1 MKPYLCGGEKHAYAK
16 TTLLFDPNSHKTT
29 HLSSRQRSRDAQPPR
44 NIKRGAKAER
54 SPSPLCLPSFSFAS
68 HPPFCSSGSSLKI
81 KSGSEDTSL
90 DPTHV
95 PPLPTQVGSECR
107 QRTKKGCT
115 ELPDSGLAPLRYYGS
130 NIRSLY
136 LDCCFGI
143 TDHGVSA
150 IAAGCRSLT
159 VISLYRCNITDVGL
173 ETLASGCAD
182 LQKVNLTY
190 CSLISDCGLRALS
203 QGCHNLRAIKIAHCR
218 DVTGVGIRGC
228 SPTLIYVDA
237 ESCKLDAEGIT
248 GIVSG
253 GGLEYL
259 NIGSVGWWL
268 GPDSFIAIGS
278 GFAQRLK
285 ILNLRLC
292 RSIGDESAAAI
303 ARGCPLLQEWN
314 LALCH
319 GIKTPGWQAIGLHC
333 NNLEKLHVNRCRNL
347 CDPGL
352 EALRRGCKKLTVLY
366 IGRGSRVSGVTI
378 ELFKMLRNGV
388 EIKDE
393 EVMCLA
399 PERAASW

>member
-1 MKPYLCGGEKHAYAK
+1 MEDLSGNHPASIVHLPDDCLIYIFQRLKNSTDRASFGLTCRRLLHVQNICRRSLQFDCSF
-16 TTLLFDPNSHKTT
+16 TLLK
-29 HLSSRQRSRDAQPPR
+29 L
-44 NIKRGAKAER
+44 
-54 SPSPLCLPSFSFAS
+54 SPSHPNLNVKSFHLNRLLGRFQ
-68 HPPFCSSGSSLKI
+68 HLQSL
-81 KSGSEDTSL
+81 SL
-90 DPTHV
+90 
-95 PPLPTQVGSECR
+95 S
-107 QRTKKGCT
+107 GCT
-115 ELPDSGLAPLRYYGS
+115 ELPDSGLAPLRSYGS

-173 ETLASGCAD
+173 ETLASGCSD

-237 ESCKLDAEGIT
+237 ESCKLDTEGIT

-268 GPDSFIAIGS
+268 GPDSFVAIGS

-366 IGRGSRVSGVTI
+366 IGRGSRVSGVAI
-378 ELFKMLRNGV
+378 ELFKMLRHGV